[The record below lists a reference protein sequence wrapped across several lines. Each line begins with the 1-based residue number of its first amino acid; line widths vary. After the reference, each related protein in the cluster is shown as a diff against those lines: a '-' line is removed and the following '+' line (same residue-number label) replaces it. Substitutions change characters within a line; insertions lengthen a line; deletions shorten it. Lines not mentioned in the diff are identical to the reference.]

1 MKKATDGEYRKLTMT
16 NAEVADV
23 LEQGRDVILTDGHY
37 KGRFFW
43 PGSGAYVPSQ
53 NRLTRP
59 EGSPVCLVGSLHVAA
74 EDGMVVELLSSIL
87 VHEVNRR
94 ARAEGK
100 PTGWA
105 TAWQWNDDH
114 NTTASDVT
122 DLMMSVAKDVR
133 DGPVTKF
140 ILDESPPLK
149 VTLS

>member
-1 MKKATDGEYRKLTMT
+1 MVTS
-16 NAEVADV
+16 
-23 LEQGRDVILTDGHY
+23 
-37 KGRFFW
+37 KGRFW
-43 PGSGAYVPSQ
+43 PGSGASVRLPEQTDPTRGVP
-53 NRLTRP
+53 RLPSRQPTR
-59 EGSPVCLVGSLHVAA
+59 GSGRRDGGGTGLLLHP
-74 EDGMVVELLSSIL
+74 
-87 VHEVNRR
+87 R
-94 ARAEGK
+94 ARGEPPSACGRRSL
-100 PTGWA
+100 TGWA